1 MEIDIEETPNQ
12 KPPSIVISKPPSIII
27 SKVNETTPEKE
38 IKQLSQNVKES
49 EPNKFNTKKFLIGF
63 FTPGVVLILSLM
75 TFDYLDDKHNEWE
88 EEMEDAY
95 GYYWD
100 ENYEDWDEDE
110 DGWND
115 EVGPEPI
122 NLDLEDELLILGI
135 WLFTYILAII
145 LAFGTKNNHLGLGLL
160 TFPLLI
166 FMLILFNL

>member
-1 MEIDIEETPNQ
+1 
-12 KPPSIVISKPPSIII
+12 
-27 SKVNETTPEKE
+27 
-38 IKQLSQNVKES
+38 
-49 EPNKFNTKKFLIGF
+49 
-63 FTPGVVLILSLM
+63 M

-88 EEMEDAY
+88 EEYRDN
-95 GYYWD
+95 YY
-100 ENYEDWDEDE
+100 YEFYDYDIP
-110 DGWND
+110 
-115 EVGPEPI
+115 PEPI